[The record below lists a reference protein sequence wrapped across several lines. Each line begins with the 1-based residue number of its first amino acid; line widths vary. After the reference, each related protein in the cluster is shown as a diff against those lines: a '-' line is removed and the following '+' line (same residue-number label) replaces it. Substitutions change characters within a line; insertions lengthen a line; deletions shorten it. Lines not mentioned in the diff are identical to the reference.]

1 MYKCLVTIGSWFKPE
16 LKHAVRMWGL
26 ELSFDNSQSRDV
38 LGVQYGDMN
47 KTIIETT
54 YSMFATGALRD

>member
-1 MYKCLVTIGSWFKPE
+1 MGSWFKPE
-16 LKHAVRMWGL
+16 LKHAVRKWGL

-47 KTIIETT
+47 KTIIDMT